1 MRQRRGAAEH
11 AMPYFALPDANI
23 LIILETAKRLFVIL
37 YLLYKLTSRQV
48 DKLTRNELTSR
59 RERS

>member
-1 MRQRRGAAEH
+1 MRERRGAAEH

-48 DKLTRNELTSR
+48 DK
-59 RERS
+59 